1 MNTMMRKISVDADV
15 NAKAAVKPY
24 RLFKN
29 VC

>member
-1 MNTMMRKISVDADV
+1 MNTMRKTYVDDNV